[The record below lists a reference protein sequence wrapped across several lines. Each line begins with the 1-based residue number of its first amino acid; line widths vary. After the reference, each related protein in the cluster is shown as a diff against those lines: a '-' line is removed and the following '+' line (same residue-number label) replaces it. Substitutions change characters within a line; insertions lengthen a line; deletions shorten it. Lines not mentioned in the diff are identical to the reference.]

1 MKFLITGDL
10 HSKKG
15 LYWAVLSFLVFS
27 FLFWLS
33 GFLNF
38 YFKYGFDYNSLFKY
52 YFTDPEFPER
62 ISLQQLS
69 EDFHINSFLYSFF
82 YLMLSSLLAMTEVRY
97 RLKVSIIILSA
108 LLCIAYLLSDFVIL
122 FSESLV
128 IYSKLY
134 TFFGFQVISGLM
146 ILMVLNHLIRG
157 KTPGKRISLQKIIIY
172 VSTLLLSLFLVST
185 ALIYFSKFGLSV
197 SGIKEYF
204 LGNPEKFKRAKTV
217 SGVMKSFYPHLL
229 TMALFSF
236 TLTHFAGFSANRRKI
251 IVIIG
256 VLLTITF
263 FMENLSSILI
273 LFNGDFSYLKAVT
286 FYLGVTLSI
295 FLILSVFSLKKDS

>member
-15 LYWAVLSFLVFS
+15 LYWAVLAFLVLS
-27 FLFWLS
+27 SLFWIS

-52 YFTDPEFPER
+52 YFTDREFPER

-82 YLMLSSLLAMTEVRY
+82 YLMLSSLLAITEIRY
-97 RLKVSIIILSA
+97 RLKVSIVILSA
-108 LLCIAYLLSDFVIL
+108 LLCIAYLLSDFVIF

-134 TFFGFQVISGLM
+134 TFFGFQVISGVM

-157 KTPGKRISLQKIIIY
+157 KTSGKRISLQKIIIY
-172 VSTLLLSLFLVST
+172 VSTFLLSLFLVST
-185 ALIYFSKFGLSV
+185 ALIYLSKFGLSV

-236 TLTHFAGFSANRRKI
+236 TLTHFAGFKVNRKKFI
-251 IVIIG
+251 ILIG
-256 VLLTITF
+256 ILLTITF
-263 FMENLSSILI
+263 FIENLSSILI
-273 LFNGDFSYLKAVT
+273 LFNGNFSYLKAIS
-286 FYLGVTLSI
+286 FYLATALSL
-295 FLILSVFSLKKDS
+295 FLISSVYLLK